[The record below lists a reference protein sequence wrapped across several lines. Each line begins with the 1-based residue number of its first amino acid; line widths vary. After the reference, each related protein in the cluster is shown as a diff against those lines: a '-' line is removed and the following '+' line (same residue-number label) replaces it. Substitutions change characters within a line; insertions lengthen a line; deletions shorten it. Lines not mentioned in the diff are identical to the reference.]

1 LETVFRWN
9 DGVQAWPDQTP
20 VEGSNVPMTTLQDFR
35 TIVVDA
41 MSVRYCLDG
50 PPCAPVVMFG
60 NGLAT
65 SLEMWEAQAAFF
77 AKRFRV
83 LRYDVRGHGGT
94 EATQPPY
101 SLEQLADDAVA
112 LLDHLGVEMVTY
124 VGLSLGGM
132 IGQAMAVRHAD
143 RIGAL
148 VLCDTTMHSPRAMWR
163 DRIAAVQMDGVA
175 PQVEP
180 SIARWFT
187 PAFTAAQAALVD
199 RMRRMIG
206 STSPLGYLGCAMA
219 MRDMELEDVTVR
231 IGQPTLVIV
240 GRDDPSTPV
249 SAAQALHAAIAG
261 SELEIIDQAAHLP
274 NIEQAERFNALLAR
288 FLDAHAR

>member
-1 LETVFRWN
+1 MK
-9 DGVQAWPDQTP
+9 
-20 VEGSNVPMTTLQDFR
+20 GSNAAMTTLQASR
-35 TIVVDA
+35 TIDVGT
-41 MSVRYCLDG
+41 MTVRYWLDG
-50 PPCAPVVMFG
+50 PPSAPVVMFG

-65 SLEMWEAQAAFF
+65 SLEMWEPQAAFF
-77 AKRFRV
+77 AQRFRV

-101 SLEQLADDAVA
+101 TLEQLADDVVG
-112 LLDHLGVEMVTY
+112 LLDRLGIEKVTY

-132 IGQAMAVRHAD
+132 TGQALAVRHAD

-148 VLCDTTMHSPRAMWR
+148 VLCDTTMHSPRAMWIE
-163 DRIAAVQMDGVA
+163 RIAAIQKNGLA
-175 PQVEP
+175 PQIEP

-187 PAFTAAQAALVD
+187 PGFTVAQPALVD

-206 STSPLGYLGCAMA
+206 STSPQGYLGCATA
-219 MRDMELEDVTVR
+219 MRDAQLEDVTVR
-231 IGQPTLVIV
+231 IGQPSMVIV
-240 GRDDPSTPV
+240 GRDDPSTPM

-274 NIEQAERFNALLAR
+274 NIEQAERFNAVLGR
-288 FLDAHAR
+288 FLEAHAR